1 MKGKQVKPTVTYEW
15 IKLEPVLGE
24 KCLAKT
30 PDELTSFESLQAIF
44 EFRANLLLQKTG
56 FELSNRLLGENKID
70 SIDAWNQV
78 QPFYIQE
85 LSKAYANLFI
95 ITESINRISALV
107 KGTDK
112 SVEVNEDT
120 KESLLLILKLD
131 ALTQIHKDIGTWLEA
146 EYFDA
151 HQVQMIR
158 DTINKTMEQFKRHA
172 VAFTYALMPVE
183 DQLDSMLAPQDGELY
198 KSIVSR
204 MYNAPRAFERI
215 ENWKELY
222 K

>member
-1 MKGKQVKPTVTYEW
+1 MHP
-15 IKLEPVLGE
+15 
-24 KCLAKT
+24 
-30 PDELTSFESLQAIF
+30 
-44 EFRANLLLQKTG
+44 
-56 FELSNRLLGENKID
+56 
-70 SIDAWNQV
+70 IDAWNHV

-112 SVEVNEDT
+112 SVEVNEDS

-151 HQVQMIR
+151 H
-158 DTINKTMEQFKRHA
+158 
-172 VAFTYALMPVE
+172 
-183 DQLDSMLAPQDGELY
+183 
-198 KSIVSR
+198 
-204 MYNAPRAFERI
+204 
-215 ENWKELY
+215 
-222 K
+222 